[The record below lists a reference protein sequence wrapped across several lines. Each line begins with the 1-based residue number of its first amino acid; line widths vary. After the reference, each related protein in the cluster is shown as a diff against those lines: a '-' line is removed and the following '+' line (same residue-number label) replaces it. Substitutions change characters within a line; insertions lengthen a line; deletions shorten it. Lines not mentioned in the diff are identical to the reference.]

1 MLIDEIRIAMI
12 RISIVFDLWLIIPLR
27 YKEWGLFQNTLQTS
41 SKQIPLKPLRGI
53 SGLRQ

>member
-1 MLIDEIRIAMI
+1 MLIDEIRIATI

-41 SKQIPLKPLRGI
+41 SKQHPPKTP
-53 SGLRQ
+53 SQES